1 METVKVSFCM
11 SSAGL
16 LLIHG
21 SVSSPRSARMKR
33 VSGLFTIRNT
43 ARLKEWSL
51 FQSRKML
58 QRLVVFD
65 RL

>member
-1 METVKVSFCM
+1 MEIVKVSFCM
-11 SSAGL
+11 SGAGP

-21 SVSSPRSARMKR
+21 RVSSLRSARMKR
-33 VSGLFTIRNT
+33 GSGLFTTRNT

-58 QRLVVFD
+58 QKLVVFD